1 MSSEEATSQSKRHA
15 KVCTHSPVSSSL
27 KKVQESNKKK
37 RTEEKNYLVQNILLA
52 ADYKDDHEMR

>member
-37 RTEEKNYLVQNILLA
+37 RTEKNYLLQNILLA
-52 ADYKDDHEMR
+52 ADYEDDHKMR